1 MLIVFFKN
9 IIRLMQIDAEFR
21 ELFDQLSSETAM
33 EEYIDFD
40 IEIVTSLSAIDPL
53 ILQWRQET
61 SK

>member
-1 MLIVFFKN
+1 
-9 IIRLMQIDAEFR
+9 MQIDAEFR

-40 IEIVTSLSAIDPL
+40 IENVTSLSAIDPL

>member
-1 MLIVFFKN
+1 
-9 IIRLMQIDAEFR
+9 MQIDAEFR